1 MRELENIRDI
11 NSMTGFEFEDVCR
24 RYTRFAYLG
33 NNLALCRVLT
43 RYKLYIDT
51 RDKSLAPHFIMDG
64 FWETWLT
71 KCLVDFVKPGDTCID
86 IGANFGYYSVLMS
99 ALAGDK
105 GQTIAIEPNPDVCRL
120 LRSSSGINSPGFR
133 VAEVAAS
140 NTNGHVVLNIPQ
152 TLFGDASII
161 DRADGK
167 KEKRNKVKVEAIM
180 LDELMERM
188 SVSKVNMIKMDVEG
202 AEPMVFEGMRKTI
215 ENNPGLKII
224 IEYSPHLYSD
234 AKGFTEYLFANF
246 TVNRIKDVEVMT
258 RLDESAIDNL
268 VQLNDHTDL
277 YLVKK

>member
-1 MRELENIRDI
+1 MRELEDIRDI
-11 NSMTGFEFEDVCR
+11 NSMSGFEFEDVCR
-24 RYTRFAYLG
+24 RYTRYAYLG

-71 KCLVDFVKPGDTCID
+71 KCLTSIIAPGDTCID

-105 GQTIAIEPNPDVCRL
+105 GQTIAIEPNPAVCKL
-120 LRSSSGINSPGFR
+120 LRSSAGINSPGFR
-133 VAEVAAS
+133 VAEVAVS
-140 NTNGHVVLNIPQ
+140 NINSHIVLNIPEI
-152 TLFGDASII
+152 LFGDASII
-161 DRADGK
+161 DRPSTA
-167 KEKRNKVKVEAIM
+167 KEKRKKVKVEAIM
-180 LDELMERM
+180 LDELLDRM
-188 SVSKVNMIKMDVEG
+188 GVSQVNVMKIDVEG
-202 AEPMVFEGMRKTI
+202 AEPMVFEGMKKTI
-215 ENNPGLKII
+215 ENNSGLKII
-224 IEYSPHLYSD
+224 IEYSPHLYAD
-234 AKGFTEYLFANF
+234 ARGFTEYLFANF